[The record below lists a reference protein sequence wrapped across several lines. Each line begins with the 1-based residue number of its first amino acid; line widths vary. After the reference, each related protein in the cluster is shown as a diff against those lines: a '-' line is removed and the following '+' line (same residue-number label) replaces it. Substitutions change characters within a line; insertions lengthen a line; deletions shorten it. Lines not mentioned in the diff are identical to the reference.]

1 MLFTATQ
8 GKVMSSIFYEV
19 STRTSCSF
27 SAAMQR
33 LGGKVIHMDATS
45 SSVKK
50 GETLEDTVAVMA
62 SYADVVVLRHPEPG
76 AVARAANHC
85 RKPLINAGDGVGEHP
100 TQALLDVFTIRE
112 EIGTVNGLTIT
123 MVGDLKHGR
132 TVHSLASPDAEPL
145 IPVTLWMSNTT
156 FLAKWMTTTSSKLKT
171 NIIQEDVVDQRL
183 LLTLY
188 NVQLR
193 YVSPPELG
201 IPMDVIQFVASK
213 GIPQERFQSLEAAL
227 PETDVLYVTR
237 IQRERFNSQEEYDKA
252 CGLFI
257 VTPQL
262 MTRAK
267 RKMVVMHPL
276 PRVFEISPELDSD
289 PRAAY
294 FRQVECGMYVRMAL
308 LAMVLGK

>member
-1 MLFTATQ
+1 
-8 GKVMSSIFYEV
+8 
-19 STRTSCSF
+19 
-27 SAAMQR
+27 MQR
-33 LGGKVIHMDATS
+33 LGGK
-45 SSVKK
+45 
-50 GETLEDTVAVMA
+50 
-62 SYADVVVLRHPEPG
+62 
-76 AVARAANHC
+76 RAANHC

-132 TVHSLASPDAEPL
+132 TVHSLA
-145 IPVTLWMSNTT
+145 
-156 FLAKWMTTTSSKLKT
+156 
-171 NIIQEDVVDQRL
+171 R

-237 IQRERFNSQEEYDKA
+237 IQRERFNSQEEYDKV

-294 FRQVECGMYVRMAL
+294 FRQAECGMYVRMAL